1 VPARASDELY
11 VRLPPEEV
19 REHVHLWL
27 LAPEREL
34 PEIVITT
41 RHGRTLVEP
50 GALARRLGGRAQVV
64 LVETGEAT
72 YALRDVLGD
81 DLAVWGGAARVYHPG
96 FTLGDRA
103 SLHPRVYAFEGRESE
118 AERAI
123 LTALGVE
130 CAQTEVRFAVG
141 DDVEGEVVSLDPR
154 TATLVLP
161 DGCGRVRAGDLARG
175 FVHSCHDVLR
185 VGQRVRARVRELAA
199 DGTPWLDLQP
209 FQADEVATIAE
220 QACPGDVVRVRVRR
234 RSNNGYQVELLPG
247 ADAFVPLAHCPQ
259 ELEAERDDV
268 LAARIVRLDVGERR
282 IVVSLAD
289 APATAEGARPLR
301 LYPDG
306 PVFLASDGVA
316 AQRAASE
323 LDRSEGELTDVRERL
338 DQAIAEADAARAERD
353 RLADE
358 LRDERLRARALASDL
373 RHTHGAAVDLDAI
386 LRSEALCDEGAF
398 LAWLGVTHARLHGPA
413 ERARHPLR
421 PVVVGPGFLCSLRDL
436 QGVSLHRVFDTCVHV
451 ATGRAAE
458 IPGLELHPLR
468 AGAGGTEQRQR
479 ADGARAW
486 RCALQVHSPSARRL
500 HFWRLDGDVVELDC
514 VGTHDADI

>member
-141 DDVEGEVVSLDPR
+141 DDVEGEVVSLDAR

-161 DGCGRVRAGDLARG
+161 EGCGRVRAGDLARG

-209 FQADEVATIAE
+209 FQADEIATIAE

-268 LAARIVRLDVGERR
+268 
-282 IVVSLAD
+282 LAD

-373 RHTHGAAVDLDAI
+373 RHTHGAAVDLDDI

-413 ERARHPLR
+413 ERARYPLR

-436 QGVSLHRVFDTCVHV
+436 QGVSLHRAFDTCVHV

-500 HFWRLDGDVVELDC
+500 HFWRLDGDAVELDC